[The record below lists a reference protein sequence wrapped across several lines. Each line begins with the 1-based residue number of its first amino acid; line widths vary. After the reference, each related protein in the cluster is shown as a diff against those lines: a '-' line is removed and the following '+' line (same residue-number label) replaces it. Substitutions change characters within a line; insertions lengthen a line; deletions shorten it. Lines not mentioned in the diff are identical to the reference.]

1 LRLSRSTLLTGIAA
15 LAVVGLLV
23 WLFRPTPVL
32 VDVGR
37 VERGTLLVTVDEEA
51 ETRVRERFAVAAPV
65 TGRLERIALDA
76 GDAVERGTVVA
87 RVHPIPLDPRALAEA
102 QARLEAAV
110 AMEREAEAR
119 VHRARAALEQA
130 RRSARRAREL
140 AAAGAL
146 SDEAR
151 ERAELEALT
160 GAEELEAAEFA
171 ARAARFES
179 RAARAALM
187 AAGEP
192 VSPADGLVRPCGDR
206 DSNCLELRSPV
217 KGRVLRVLEESERIV
232 AAGLPVIELGD
243 PAEIEIVVDVLS
255 TDAVKVKAGAP
266 VLIENWGGDE
276 VLRGRVRLV
285 EPSGFTKVSALGVE
299 EQRVNVIVDLPER
312 PESLGDGYRL
322 DARIVVW
329 EGADVL
335 KVPAGALFRYGEAWS
350 VFVVEA
356 GRARRREVEIG
367 QRSAREAELKSGLR
381 EGDLV
386 ILHPSDQ
393 VEDGVRIER
402 LARPD
407 S

>member
-1 LRLSRSTLLTGIAA
+1 MRLSRSTLLTGIAA

-65 TGRLERIALDA
+65 TGRLERIALDE